1 MELYM
6 MRASI
11 REDETTTIAR
21 FLSGLNLEIRDRVEL
36 LPYRDLND
44 LIQLCI
50 KIEQQILRKT
60 SSRREST
67 YPSSYPKKEYRKE
80 REDNMSREK
89 PKETSKSLGKDVIT
103 PQPRS
108 RDTKCFKCFGR
119 GHIAA
124 QCPNRRTIFLRGKDE
139 YTSQSDVASGEEEE
153 EKENNEGVY
162 PCEGE
167 LMMIRRTLNNQ
178 PKMIQETQRENIF
191 HTRCKV
197 FENIC
202 SLIVDSGSCCN
213 CCSLRMV
220 EKLSLQVV
228 PHPKPYKLQWINEG
242 GELTVDKQ
250 VKVEFYVENYK
261 DNILC
266 DVVTMEAC
274 HILLGRP
281 WQFDKK
287 TMHNGV
293 TNEITFT
300 HQEKKFVLYPLPPSQ
315 VVKDQVQMKKNK

>member
-1 MELYM
+1 

-139 YTSQSDVASGEEEE
+139 YTSQSDVTSGEEEE

-162 PCEGE
+162 PCEG
-167 LMMIRRTLNNQ
+167 
-178 PKMIQETQRENIF
+178 
-191 HTRCKV
+191 C
-197 FENIC
+197 
-202 SLIVDSGSCCN
+202 
-213 CCSLRMV
+213 
-220 EKLSLQVV
+220 
-228 PHPKPYKLQWINEG
+228 
-242 GELTVDKQ
+242 
-250 VKVEFYVENYK
+250 
-261 DNILC
+261 
-266 DVVTMEAC
+266 
-274 HILLGRP
+274 LLY
-281 WQFDKK
+281 
-287 TMHNGV
+287 TS
-293 TNEITFT
+293 
-300 HQEKKFVLYPLPPSQ
+300 PSPR
-315 VVKDQVQMKKNK
+315 D